1 MTSTSGP
8 SPASEGG
15 FVLARRV
22 IHTALVALLSGC
34 AGGMNVTERMM
45 WSTYPLATRKG
56 EATGF
61 VVTRRDPRSPGG
73 VVPVVLTSVH
83 VLDTVGSGPLVI
95 GIRKPDGDGGA
106 EVALLAF
113 TPPKLPGKQR
123 FYVRHPKH
131 DLAAFALHLPDEMA
145 ALDVLPS
152 AIEEGSLKLAGRR
165 LSAGD
170 EVSFLGY
177 PEVFPG
183 TEGAFGVLRSGR
195 IASYPVG
202 TPRAKGQF
210 LINSDVYPGDSGAPV
225 FTARRSGRPE
235 IAGMITRRV
244 GADASTFSHLAV
256 AVDASVIRETMR
268 LLEES
273 ETQPVDLR
281 AP

>member
-1 MTSTSGP
+1 MTSPSGP
-8 SPASEGG
+8 SPASQGG
-15 FVLARRV
+15 FIPARRLAV
-22 IHTALVALLSGC
+22 IALAALLTGC
-34 AGGMNVTERMM
+34 AGGMNVTEKMM

-61 VVTRRDPRSPGG
+61 VVTRRDSRAPGG

-83 VLDTVGSGPLVI
+83 VLETVGSGPLVI
-95 GIRKPDGDGGA
+95 GIRKPAGDGGA

-123 FYVRHPKH
+123 FFVRHPKH

-145 ALDVLPS
+145 ALNVLPS
-152 AIEEGSLKLAGRR
+152 AITEGSLKIAGRR

-177 PEVFPG
+177 PEVLPG
-183 TEGAFGVLRSGR
+183 TEGAFAVLRSGR

-202 TPRAKGQF
+202 TPQAKGQF

-225 FTARRSGRPE
+225 FTRRRGGQPE

-256 AVDASVIRETMR
+256 AVDASVIRETIR